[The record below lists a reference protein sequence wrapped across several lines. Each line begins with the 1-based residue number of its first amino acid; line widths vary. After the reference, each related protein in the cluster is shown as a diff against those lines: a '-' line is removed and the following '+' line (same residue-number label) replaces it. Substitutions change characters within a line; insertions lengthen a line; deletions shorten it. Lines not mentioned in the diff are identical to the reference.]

1 MPKTKTPSK
10 LWQLTPP
17 LECVKCK
24 ATIPFETIIPEK
36 FFQGSFDTCPTCKK
50 PLDWWNIILA
60 KIRDKFAFGMALVPV
75 GAQWAAFLITLRRGL
90 CFELHLP
97 DYGIPADARIL
108 SINYTPQRRGLF
120 PLEILGNTP
129 LRHTIP
135 MHLKLYPMPEKGTR
149 NTKVEC
155 AVLVVWI
162 SRTDPN
168 EAWQNLVDAF
178 ESYEQD
184 RFQSTVVPA
193 NSAVESVLNRLLNDS
208 LFGIASKE
216 QIEDFLQN
224 AATYSYQLNML
235 LPALLKNTN
244 APKLPAHI
252 RGALNRLRKLRNAV
266 AHRGKTDSPLR
277 KDETAELLCAALFGF
292 HYVNVVRR
300 HLIS

>member
-108 SINYTPQRRGLF
+108 SINYTPQGR
-120 PLEILGNTP
+120 
-129 LRHTIP
+129 
-135 MHLKLYPMPEKGTR
+135 
-149 NTKVEC
+149 
-155 AVLVVWI
+155 
-162 SRTDPN
+162 N